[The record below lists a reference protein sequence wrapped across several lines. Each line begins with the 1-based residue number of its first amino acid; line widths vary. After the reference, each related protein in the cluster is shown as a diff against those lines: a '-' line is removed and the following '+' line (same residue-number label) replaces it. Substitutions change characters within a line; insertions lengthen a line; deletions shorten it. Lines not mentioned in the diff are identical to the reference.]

1 MVGEA
6 EHHTD
11 RLVREKLWELQCRR
25 GARAVTRRRYES
37 GPTRRSGAPP
47 PDPGPLRSGVAQSLR
62 GDQATG
68 VTQSQTLIPRQVED
82 ITGAVFRTIPDM
94 VTGQA
99 RTLRG
104 EPAVV
109 DGATT
114 LSFEEL
120 AAKVDEAARALIAL
134 GIDKGDRVAIWAPNI
149 WEWIVCA
156 LGIHTVGA
164 VMVPVNTRYKGI
176 EAAYLLGKSRAKALF
191 TVTGFLDVDYVAL
204 LRAAN
209 TELPH
214 LSDVVILRGD
224 APEGTV
230 GFSAFLRRA
239 DDVAPIAARERA
251 ATVAPDDLADI
262 LFTSGTTGRP
272 KGAMCTHEQNLRV
285 FDQWSS
291 IVGLRKGDRYL
302 IVLPFFHS
310 FGYKAGWFSA
320 LMRGATIYPEAVFDV
335 DVVLRRIEDDAITML
350 PGPPALYQS
359 ILLHPDREKFDI
371 SSLRL
376 AVTGAASIP
385 VELIHRMKDELG
397 FETVITA
404 YGLTESC
411 GVVTMCRLDDDAE
424 TIATTSGRAIPDV
437 EVRVV
442 DPDGVALPPGDPGEI
457 VVRGYNVMKGY
468 FDAPEETQ
476 KAIDQ
481 DGWLHTGDIGTL
493 DERGNIRIT
502 DRLKDMFIV
511 GGFNAYPAE
520 IENTLLKMPGLGEVA
535 VIGVPDD
542 RLGEVGMAFVVPAPG
557 QSLTADQVIAWSRDN
572 MANFK
577 VPRRV
582 EIVSALPRNAT
593 GKVLKFELRER
604 ANG

>member
-1 MVGEA
+1 M
-6 EHHTD
+6 
-11 RLVREKLWELQCRR
+11 
-25 GARAVTRRRYES
+25 
-37 GPTRRSGAPP
+37 
-47 PDPGPLRSGVAQSLR
+47 LRSRSIREWGRNNRCRAMP
-62 GDQATG
+62 
-68 VTQSQTLIPRQVED
+68 TLIRPQVGD

-94 VTGQA
+94 VTRQA
-99 RTLRG
+99 RELG
-104 EPAVV
+104 GHPAIV

-114 LSFEEL
+114 LDFENL
-120 AAKVDEAARALIAL
+120 AAKVDQAGRALIAL
-134 GIDKGDRVAIWAPNI
+134 GIGKGDRVAIWAPNM

-156 LGIHTVGA
+156 LAMHTVGG
-164 VMVPVNTRYKGI
+164 VMVPVNTRYKGT
-176 EAAYLLGKSRAKALF
+176 EAAYLLGKSRAKLLF
-191 TVTGFLDVDYVAL
+191 TVTGFLDVDYVTL
-204 LRAAN
+204 LRGTDA
-209 TELPH
+209 ELPH
-214 LSDVVILRGD
+214 LSNIVVLRGD
-224 APEGTV
+224 APEGT
-230 GFSAFLRRA
+230 FTFDDFLARA
-239 DDVAPIAARERA
+239 DDVSGAAARERA
-251 ATVAPDDLADI
+251 AAVDPGDLADI
-262 LFTSGTTGRP
+262 LFTSGTTGKP

-291 IVGLRKGDRYL
+291 IAGLRKGDRYL

-320 LMRGATIYPEAVFDV
+320 LMRGATVFPEAIFDV
-335 DVVLRRIEDDAITML
+335 DVVLRRVQEDAITML

-359 ILLHPDREKFDI
+359 ILLHPDRASFDI

-376 AVTGAASIP
+376 AVTGAAAIP
-385 VELIHRMKDELG
+385 VELIHRMKDDLG

-424 TIATTSGRAIPDV
+424 TIATTSGRAIPGV
-437 EVRVV
+437 EVRIV
-442 DPDGVALPPGDPGEI
+442 DPGGTTLPSGEPGEI

-468 FDAPEETQ
+468 FDAPDETA
-476 KAIDQ
+476 KAIDAE
-481 DGWLHTGDIGTL
+481 GWLHTGDIGTL
-493 DERGNIRIT
+493 DDRGNIRIT

-520 IENTLLKMPGLGEVA
+520 IENTLLQMPGLGEVA
-535 VIGVPDD
+535 VVGVPDE

-557 QSLTADQVIAWSRDN
+557 ESVTSDEVITWSRDN

-582 EIVSALPRNAT
+582 EILDALPRNAT
-593 GKVLKFELRER
+593 GKVVKFELRER

>member
-1 MVGEA
+1 M
-6 EHHTD
+6 H
-11 RLVREKLWELQCRR
+11 
-25 GARAVTRRRYES
+25 
-37 GPTRRSGAPP
+37 
-47 PDPGPLRSGVAQSLR
+47 
-62 GDQATG
+62 
-68 VTQSQTLIPRQVED
+68 
-82 ITGAVFRTIPDM
+82 RTIPEM
-94 VTGQA
+94 LAERAQA
-99 RTLRG
+99 LG
-104 EPAVV
+104 ERPAIV
-109 DGATT
+109 DGETT
-114 LSFEEL
+114 LSFAEL
-120 AAKVDEAARALIAL
+120 AARVEEAARALL
-134 GIDKGDRVAIWAPNI
+134 GLGVEKGDRVAIWAPNM

-156 LGIHTVGA
+156 LAVHSAGG

-176 EAAYLLGKSRAKALF
+176 EAAYLLAKSRAKVLF

-204 LRAAN
+204 LREADA
-209 TELPH
+209 ELPS
-214 LSDVVILRGD
+214 LSDVVVLRGD
-224 APEGTV
+224 TPEGALSYSSFLALANDV
-230 GFSAFLRRA
+230 SAA
-239 DDVAPIAARERA
+239 AARDRA
-251 ATVAPDDLADI
+251 ADIAPDDLADI
-262 LFTSGTTGRP
+262 LFTSGTTGQP
-272 KGAMCTHEQNLRV
+272 KGAMCTHEQNLRT

-291 IVGLRKGDRYL
+291 IVGLREGDRYL
-302 IVLPFFHS
+302 VVLPFFHS

-320 LMRGATIYPEAVFDV
+320 LMRGATVFPEPVFDV
-335 DVVLRRIEDDAITML
+335 NVVLRRVQADAITML

-359 ILLHPDREKFDI
+359 ILLHPDRAAFDL

-376 AVTGAASIP
+376 AVTGAAAIP

-397 FETVITA
+397 FDTVITA

-411 GVVTMCRLDDDAE
+411 GVVTMCRVDDDAE

-437 EVRVV
+437 EVAII
-442 DPDGVALPPGDPGEI
+442 DPDGRTLPAGEPGEI

-468 FDAPEETQ
+468 FDAPDETK

-520 IENTLLKMPGLGEVA
+520 IENTLLKMPGVGEAA
-535 VIGVPDD
+535 VIGVPDE

-557 QSLTADQVIAWSRDN
+557 QALTADAVIAWSRNN

-577 VPRRV
+577 VPRQV
-582 EIVSALPRNAT
+582 EILDALPRNAT
-593 GKVLKFELRER
+593 GKVVKFELRER